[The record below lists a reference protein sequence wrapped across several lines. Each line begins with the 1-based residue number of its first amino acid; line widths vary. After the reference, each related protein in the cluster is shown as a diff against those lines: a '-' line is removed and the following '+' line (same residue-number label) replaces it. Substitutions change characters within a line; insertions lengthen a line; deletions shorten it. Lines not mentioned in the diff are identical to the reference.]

1 MRFSKQEAHYIAA
14 RNFSRPLSATS
25 KSQTPRSIQELD
37 RKPSV
42 CMCYKCKKE
51 RPLINMHSSS
61 DKVCDSDYVCIDCQ
75 DRPQSRSRSW
85 STAGNGLRFAAIGDI
100 VKQTLSSTPLDIL
113 PLHREGQPRNKKKQQ
128 KQRMKRP
135 KSLPSMHAYTD
146 QDYREEPGY
155 DPKVYEKKRT
165 RRSSTKSMF
174 YDHRNDSGYTITKHD
189 DTGLQQDCSTEEFV
203 PNAQVQAYYDSV
215 EPCMAQSNDIQDQ
228 NAVEPKEA
236 PTYYK
241 EAALAEET
249 NAFDRNRNLP
259 FLTPSDRT
267 GEVHQGVSVRDVR
280 QMSSREDRMTAYSK
294 NKATVVFMIPSL
306 IALPY
311 QDNAYYHCIYAKT
324 NMIPWLQKQYNKG
337 PPDAMFGKLCFALLC
352 NF

>member
-1 MRFSKQEAHYIAA
+1 
-14 RNFSRPLSATS
+14 
-25 KSQTPRSIQELD
+25 
-37 RKPSV
+37 
-42 CMCYKCKKE
+42 
-51 RPLINMHSSS
+51 MHSSS

-113 PLHREGQPRNKKKQQ
+113 PLHRESQPRNKKKQQ

-249 NAFDRNRNLP
+249 NAFDRNRNIP

-267 GEVHQGVSVRDVR
+267 DEVHQGVSVRDVR